1 VKVGASSFVWEI
13 VTQVGGWGTTG
24 GWGGTGLSIAPLSHR
39 RDSAGKYPTRWA
51 GLALQR
57 KHLPYLMITSKKEQ
71 RLYDEIER
79 SLHGIEKREFPARPL
94 EPARCPTCPFFF
106 ICPA

>member
-1 VKVGASSFVWEI
+1 MRDLLYLLAARQRDPEGVIQLESHNLSTGEI
-13 VTQVGGWGTTG
+13 D
-24 GWGGTGLSIAPLSHR
+24 P
-39 RDSAGKYPTRWA
+39 
-51 GLALQR
+51 
-57 KHLPYLMITSKKEQ
+57 LMITSKKEQ

>member
-1 VKVGASSFVWEI
+1 MKKIVACRILRLLSRFGAHCPLVELELLNVG
-13 VTQVGGWGTTG
+13 
-24 GWGGTGLSIAPLSHR
+24 
-39 RDSAGKYPTRWA
+39 
-51 GLALQR
+51 
-57 KHLPYLMITSKKEQ
+57 PYLMITSKKEQ

-79 SLHGIEKREFPARPL
+79 SLHDIEKREFPARPL